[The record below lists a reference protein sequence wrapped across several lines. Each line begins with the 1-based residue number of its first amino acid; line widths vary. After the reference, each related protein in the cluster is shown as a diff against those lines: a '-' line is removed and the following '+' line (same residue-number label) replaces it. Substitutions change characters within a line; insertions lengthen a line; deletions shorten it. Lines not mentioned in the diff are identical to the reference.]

1 MKKQGKG
8 CDPYTVR
15 HAATGLYL
23 SARKRDVR
31 IGAIGQGD
39 DGDPCD
45 LALAWRDRADAS
57 IMTRWQAEAASTAYI
72 ALTGDHGVELEPVE
86 EVAM

>member
-8 CDPYTVR
+8 FDPYTVR

-39 DGDPCD
+39 DVDPCD
-45 LALAWRDRADAS
+45 LALAWRCREEAS
-57 IMTRWQAEAASTAYI
+57 IMTRRQAEAASTAYI
-72 ALTGDHGVELEPVE
+72 ALTGDHYVEIE
-86 EVAM
+86 EAEA